1 MQKILDENFYD
12 LIIDNILAP
21 SYDTGDNITYLNER
35 DSLLHIATMDGQPCD
50 LGTQPYHRFPSILTL
65 TSIASLEKSGI
76 IKVQRNP
83 YLSLYGR
90 GVIIGII
97 DTGIDYQH
105 PAFRYNDNTSRI
117 LSIWDQTI
125 QEGEAPE
132 RFTFGSEYN
141 KETINLALKSQNP
154 LTVVPSVDTNGH
166 GTSISSIIAGAPNTQ
181 YAFSGIVPEAELV
194 VVKLK
199 EAKQNL
205 RRIHFVPE
213 DATCYQESDV
223 ILGIRY
229 VLSIA
234 QKLRRPL
241 AICIALGTSQGGH
254 DGQGALSTYIDSL
267 AQLSQIGI
275 AVSAGNEGNT
285 DRHYFHNST
294 SSPYTTEFELN
305 VGNNDKLFSMEIWP
319 YAPSRLTIEVITPTG
334 ESTPIIYPRLGICN
348 RFSFVFNQSAIWIN
362 NINFEEETGDQL
374 ILIRFENAVPGI
386 WQFRVQNLENEDFSF
401 HAWLPS
407 GNLIT
412 RETFFLE
419 PNPDTTITSPG
430 NAIHPLTVT
439 AYNHINDSIL
449 IESSRGYTRTNQ
461 IKPDI
466 AAPGFEIPCAVPN
479 NKYAVLTGTGA
490 AAAHSTGIIAM
501 ILEWAVVRGNY
512 TSITGND
519 INRLIIRGA
528 YRDPT
533 LTYPN
538 NIWGYGRVD
547 VNGLFERLTIF

>member
-1 MQKILDENFYD
+1 MPKILDENYYD
-12 LIIDNILAP
+12 LIIDSILVP
-21 SYDTGDNITYLNER
+21 DYDTGDNITYLNER
-35 DSLLHIATMDGQPCD
+35 DSLLHVAVMDGQPCD
-50 LGTQPYHRFPSILTL
+50 LGNQPYHRYPSILTL

-76 IKVQRNP
+76 ITVQRNP

-90 GVIIGII
+90 GVMIGII

-105 PAFRYNDNTSRI
+105 PAFRYMDNTSRI
-117 LSIWDQTI
+117 FSIWDQTI
-125 QEGEAPE
+125 QDGEAPDG
-132 RFTFGSEYN
+132 FTFGSEYN
-141 KETINLALKSQNP
+141 KETINLALRSQNP
-154 LTVVPSVDTNGH
+154 LSIVPSVDTNGH
-166 GTSISSIIAGAPNTQ
+166 GTGVSSIIAGNPNTQ
-181 YAFSGIVPEAELV
+181 YGFSGIVPEAELV

-199 EAKQNL
+199 EAKNNL
-205 RRIHFVPE
+205 RRLHFIPE
-213 DATCYQESDV
+213 DATCYQESD
-223 ILGIRY
+223 IMLGMRY

-234 QKLRRPL
+234 QSLRKPL
-241 AICIALGTSQGGH
+241 AICIALGTSQSGH
-254 DGQGALSTYIDSL
+254 SGQGALSSYVDYVS
-267 AQLSQIGI
+267 QLSQRGI

-285 DRHYFHNST
+285 DRHYYQNVLNT
-294 SSPYTTEFELN
+294 PYTTDFELN

-319 YAPSRLTIEVITPTG
+319 YAPSRLTIEVISPTG

-362 NINFEEETGDQL
+362 NVNFEEETGDQL
-374 ILIRFENAVPGI
+374 ILIRFENPVPGI
-386 WQFRVQNLENEDFSF
+386 WQFRVQNLENEAFSF

-407 GNLIT
+407 GNLISN
-412 RETFFLE
+412 ETFFLE

-430 NAIHPLTVT
+430 NAVHALTVT

-466 AAPGFEIPCAVPN
+466 AAPGFEIPCAAPD

-490 AAAHSTGIIAM
+490 AAAHATGILAM
-501 ILEWAVVRGNY
+501 VLEWAVVRGNY

-519 INRLIIRGA
+519 INRLIMRGA

-533 LTYPN
+533 LTFPN
-538 NIWGYGRVD
+538 QIWGYGRVD